1 MTKKLAEADFDFE
14 GDDDQ
19 AANDATPALVTKRE
33 LCDLSGLPL
42 KKIEALIRSGLPC
55 VPGET
60 SRAPIRFDIK
70 KVFAWLVAGNAAPPD
85 PMEDI
90 KIRKARI
97 ALRREERND
106 LKDAGELISKENTKI
121 AIARGVARFRS
132 TLLDIPE
139 RLTGQSVEVR
149 HAVNAGIVAA
159 FEQLERDFAEADF
172 AEA

>member
-1 MTKKLAEADFDFE
+1 MTKKPVEDEFDFE
-14 GDDDQ
+14 GDAADD
-19 AANDATPALVTKRE
+19 AAPSLVTKRA
-33 LCDLSGLPL
+33 LSDLSGLPL

-55 VPGET
+55 VPGAT
-60 SRAPIRFDIK
+60 SRAPIQFDIK
-70 KVFAWLVAGNAAPPD
+70 KVFAWLVAGNATPPD
-85 PMEDI
+85 PMDDI
-90 KIRKARI
+90 KRRKALV

-106 LKDAGELISKENTKI
+106 LKDAGALISKADTKI

-139 RLTGQSVEVR
+139 RLTGQSAEVR
-149 HAVNAGIVAA
+149 QAVNAEIVGA